1 MEIKVL
7 YSKNY
12 KILMKEIKDDT
23 NRWRD
28 ITCSLMGR
36 ININKMIILSKA
48 VYRLNAIPIKLRMA
62 FPPELEEK
70 VYSLSALWW
79 MRIKGCVSFL
89 MGGLAVGKTESCSGG
104 QGHAQFSRSVVSNFL
119 WPHGLRHTRL
129 PCPSPTP
136 GACSNSC
143 PSS

>member
-7 YSKNY
+7 YSKNC

-28 ITCSLMGR
+28 ITCFLMGR

-48 VYRLNAIPIKLRMA
+48 IYRLNAIPIKLRMA

-70 VYSLSALWW
+70 FYSLSDFWW

-89 MGGLAVGKTESCSGG
+89 MGGIGFGE
-104 QGHAQFSRSVVSNFL
+104 N
-119 WPHGLRHTRL
+119 
-129 PCPSPTP
+129 
-136 GACSNSC
+136 
-143 PSS
+143 

>member
-7 YSKNY
+7 YPKNY

-23 NRWRD
+23 HRWRD

-89 MGGLAVGKTESCSGG
+89 MRGLAVGKT
-104 QGHAQFSRSVVSNFL
+104 
-119 WPHGLRHTRL
+119 
-129 PCPSPTP
+129 
-136 GACSNSC
+136 
-143 PSS
+143 